1 MYEPTWES
9 VRTHPLP
16 DWFCDAKLGVFLHW
30 GLFSVPGWA
39 PQVADVQQVLREEGP
54 AGLFR
59 DNPYAEWYRN
69 SMQLEGSPTWA
80 HHREAYG

>member
-16 DWFCDAKLGVFLHW
+16 DWYADAKLGVFIHW

-39 PQVADVQQVLREEGP
+39 PQVDDVQRILKDEGP

-59 DNPYAEWYRN
+59 DNPCLLYT
-69 SMQLEGSPTWA
+69 SPSP
-80 HHREAYG
+80 RDS

>member
-16 DWFCDAKLGVFLHW
+16 DWYADAKLGVFIHW

-39 PQVADVQQVLREEGP
+39 PQVDDVQGVLKDGGP
-54 AGLFR
+54 AG
-59 DNPYAEWYRN
+59 P
-69 SMQLEGSPTWA
+69 
-80 HHREAYG
+80 